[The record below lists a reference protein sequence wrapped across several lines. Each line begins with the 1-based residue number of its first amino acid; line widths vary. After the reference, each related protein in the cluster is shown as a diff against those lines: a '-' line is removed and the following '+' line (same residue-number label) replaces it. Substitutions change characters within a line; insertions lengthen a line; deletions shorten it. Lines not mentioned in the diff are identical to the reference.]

1 MFGERLAEKR
11 KEKGLTLEQLAQKV
25 GSTKSYIWQL
35 ENKPGVNPSAQLVSD
50 LASVLGVTVEE
61 LISGSG
67 SSEDQVFFRDYQS
80 LKLET
85 KKTISKIMQA
95 LKDGDQAS

>member
-1 MFGERLAEKR
+1 MFGERLTAKR

-25 GSTKSYIWQL
+25 GSTKSHIWQL

-50 LASVLGVTVEE
+50 IASVLGVTVEE

-80 LKLET
+80 LKPET
-85 KKTISKIMQA
+85 KKTLSTIMQA
-95 LKDGDQAS
+95 LKDENHSS

>member
-1 MFGERLAEKR
+1 
-11 KEKGLTLEQLAQKV
+11 
-25 GSTKSYIWQL
+25 
-35 ENKPGVNPSAQLVSD
+35 
-50 LASVLGVTVEE
+50 LGVTVEE